1 MPIALFDLDHTLIE
15 GDSDFLWGQFLSEQ
29 GIVDP
34 DFYAQ
39 ENRRFYD
46 DYLAGTLNIAE
57 FLAFSLK
64 PLADNA
70 TSDLLRWREQFV
82 SEKIRPIM
90 LPQSTTLMDDHR
102 ARGDTVVIITA
113 TNRFVTEPI
122 AQLFGVEH
130 LIATEP
136 EMVDGRFTGAVN
148 GTPSYAGGK
157 VTRLAQW
164 LAERDLDMGDS
175 WFYSDSHNDLPLL
188 HQVTHPVAVNPDEI
202 LRETAAEAGWP
213 IRQFGL

>member
-1 MPIALFDLDHTLIE
+1 MPLALFDLDHTLIE

-34 DFYAQ
+34 GFYEQ
-39 ENRRFYD
+39 ENQRFYD
-46 DYLAGTLNIAE
+46 DYLAGTLDIAE
-57 FLAFSLK
+57 FLAFSLQ
-64 PLADNA
+64 PLANNK

-82 SEKIRPIM
+82 DAKIRPIM
-90 LPQSTTLMDDHR
+90 LEQSAALIDEHR
-102 ARGDTVVIITA
+102 GKGDTPVIITA

-122 AQLFGVEH
+122 AALFGVEH

-136 EMVDGRFTGAVN
+136 AMVNGRYTGAVD
-148 GTPSYAGGK
+148 GTPSYADGK

-164 LAERDLDMGDS
+164 LAEHDMDMGDS

-202 LRETAAEAGWP
+202 LRQTAEQAGWP
-213 IRQFGL
+213 IKRFTL